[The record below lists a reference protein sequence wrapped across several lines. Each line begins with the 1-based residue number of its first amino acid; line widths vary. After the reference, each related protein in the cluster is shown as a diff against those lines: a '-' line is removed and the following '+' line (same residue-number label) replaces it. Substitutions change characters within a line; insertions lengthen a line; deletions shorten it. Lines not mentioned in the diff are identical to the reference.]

1 MKNRLFPI
9 VLSNILLAF
18 VLVGSVAF
26 AQDNPAAV
34 DASGSG
40 AESLL
45 TNSISGLVVDG
56 SGNGVAGVT
65 VTATRVKYPVLKLRK
80 KTYSQHE
87 CILLNRWP
95 GCYRGGIGV

>member
-1 MKNRLFPI
+1 

-45 TNSISGLVVDG
+45 TNSISGRVVDG

-65 VTATRVKYPVLKLRK
+65 VTAENSKPPI
-80 KTYSQHE
+80 
-87 CILLNRWP
+87 ILLP
-95 GCYRGGIGV
+95 GVMASQLTVTQPPACQGQAEGIY